1 MARLS
6 VWFLLILSGGF
17 ASGCKN
23 SEPPNPLTAVV
34 ATAHGDELT
43 LGEINAEMPAP
54 LTGMDSASWCQRFI
68 ADWQQRR
75 TLVHLAKTELPES
88 ERDFHREI
96 TQYTEALFIHAY
108 EDRYLRDN
116 LDTALSTSELQ
127 SFLDEQPEL
136 FKLNAPVFRA
146 RWLVFPANEP
156 FPRDIRD
163 WQRQLASSD
172 AEVLSNLSSRCTDAS
187 MDHDLEAQQWWSW
200 AELSERLPLDPRRA
214 SRQQAS
220 NRVTKIEWKT
230 DTAAGRADDERA
242 LLLVTERLRTGQVSP
257 VERVADRIGELLLH
271 RRRNRT
277 LVTMRE
283 QAVEAAWAEEALTI
297 DPQTERFSD
306 TP

>member
-6 VWFLLILSGGF
+6 VWSLLILSGAF

-43 LGEINAEMPAP
+43 LGEISAEMPAP

-136 FKLNAPVFRA
+136 FKLDAPVFRA

-163 WQRQLASSD
+163 WHVNSLPRTPKFCPTCRAVAPMRAWTTTSKPSNGGLGQSFQNASPWTPD
-172 AEVLSNLSSRCTDAS
+172 ARPDNKRATGSPKSNGRPIPQPVVLMMNAPCCWSLSA
-187 MDHDLEAQQWWSW
+187 
-200 AELSERLPLDPRRA
+200 
-214 SRQQAS
+214 
-220 NRVTKIEWKT
+220 
-230 DTAAGRADDERA
+230 
-242 LLLVTERLRTGQVSP
+242 
-257 VERVADRIGELLLH
+257 
-271 RRRNRT
+271 
-277 LVTMRE
+277 
-283 QAVEAAWAEEALTI
+283 
-297 DPQTERFSD
+297 
-306 TP
+306 